1 MEKEI
6 RELESLFNVIYPEDS
21 TSEKAAEELANSI
34 DKAIGIAKME
44 NKDGEHI
51 WAVLV
56 SKKYDSN
63 M

>member
-1 MEKEI
+1 MEKEVK
-6 RELESLFNVIYPEDS
+6 ELESLFDIVYSEDP

-34 DKAIGIAKME
+34 DEAIGIAKME
-44 NKDGEHI
+44 NKDGERV

-56 SKKYDSN
+56 SKKHDGN

>member
-6 RELESLFNVIYPEDS
+6 RELESLFNIVYPENS

-34 DKAIGIAKME
+34 DKAIGIAKIE
-44 NKDGEHI
+44 NKDGERV

-56 SKKYDSN
+56 SKKHDGN

>member
-6 RELESLFNVIYPEDS
+6 ESLFNIIYPEDS
-21 TSEKAAEELANSI
+21 TSEKAAEELANSM
-34 DKAIGIAKME
+34 DEAIGIAKIE
-44 NKDGEHI
+44 NKDGERV

-56 SKKYDSN
+56 SKKHDSN

>member
-6 RELESLFNVIYPEDS
+6 KKLESLFNVIYPEDP
-21 TSEKAAEELANSI
+21 TSEKAAEELANSM
-34 DKAIGIAKME
+34 DEAIGIAKME
-44 NKDGEHI
+44 NKDGERV

-56 SKKYDSN
+56 SKKHDSN